1 MFPFLQ
7 KAQKKR
13 RKVEYYTGQEND
25 SLKSDAR
32 TESFRVAG
40 MVMAAVFLMY
50 LEGVFEAGRD
60 RRFRKTVCHKP
71 GDDSYDK
78 KHPQEK
84 SGLVREHGKHQEGLV
99 TGCSHHHRKQGS
111 EAEQTVGV
119 H

>member
-1 MFPFLQ
+1 
-7 KAQKKR
+7 
-13 RKVEYYTGQEND
+13 
-25 SLKSDAR
+25 
-32 TESFRVAG
+32 

-50 LEGVFEAGRD
+50 LEGVFEAGRNGSL
-60 RRFRKTVCHKP
+60 RKTVCHKP
-71 GDDSYDK
+71 GDDSNDK
-78 KHPQEK
+78 KNPQEK